1 MNELRRR
8 QIVIASGVF
17 LCASGRS
24 VAQQT
29 ARVYRIGIL
38 QASPSSAS
46 QFRSNGGWA
55 AFIERLAIHGYIEG
69 QNLQIEVRSTE
80 GKMERL
86 PELAAELVTL
96 KPDVLTAITNPP
108 VLALQRATNTIPIV
122 MMGHESVALGLV
134 ASLARP
140 GGNITGM
147 DGVAPELEPKR
158 LQILHELAPRTARI
172 AALYNPTADP
182 AMRLHFG
189 QVEDAARK
197 LGIEVRPFEVRRN
210 EDFESV
216 FAALVRERSDGL
228 IAFTDSLVVVNGRRI
243 ADFARESKL
252 PSIFE
257 FSIFVDF
264 GGLASYGTNLLYF
277 YKRAADFVH
286 RILGGAKPDNLPVEF
301 PTTFEMVVN
310 LKTARSLG
318 LMVSPLMQL
327 RADRLVQ

>member
-1 MNELRRR
+1 MSEIRRR
-8 QIVIASGVF
+8 QIVIASSALF
-17 LCASGRS
+17 LASGRS

-38 QASPSSAS
+38 SASPSPAS
-46 QFRSNGGWA
+46 QFRSNVGWA
-55 AFIERLAIHGYIEG
+55 AFLERLANHGYVDG
-69 QNLQIEVRSTE
+69 QNLQIEVRSCE
-80 GKMERL
+80 GKLERL
-86 PELAAELVTL
+86 PELAAELVML
-96 KPDVLTAITNPP
+96 RPDVLTAISNPP
-108 VLALQRATNTIPIV
+108 LLALQRATSTIPIV

-147 DGVAPELEPKR
+147 DGFAPELDPKR

-172 AALYNPTADP
+172 AALYNPTGDP

-189 QVEDAARK
+189 QVVDAARK
-197 LGIEVRPFEVRRN
+197 LGVEVRPFEVRQD
-210 EDFESV
+210 EDFESA

-228 IAFTDSLVVVNGRRI
+228 MTFSDGLTVLNGRRI

-257 FSIFVDF
+257 FSIFADF

-277 YKRAADFVH
+277 YKHAADFVH
-286 RILGGAKPDNLPVEF
+286 RILGGAKPEHLPVEF

-310 LKTARSLG
+310 LRTAKSLG
-318 LMVSPLMQL
+318 LMVSPSMQL
-327 RADRLVQ
+327 RADRLIQ